1 MTTSAPE
8 FFSDELEPE
17 QIERLL
23 QDKRLTPNEVV
34 EGLWHGQV
42 LVRAN
47 AARGARFVTELP
59 DPGEAMLR
67 ISAKDAD
74 AGVRHAIVTA
84 ISFGLGSHETAMPV
98 LFDGLLDSGE
108 GIRDTAMQGLERR
121 LLQDKPN
128 VLPFFAS
135 ALSDVRSAVTAAA
148 AQLLVKAGGHAAI
161 PTLVP
166 LLASDDPRPR
176 RAAYDVLDYLKRDA
190 VPELIGALRNPVSR
204 PLAARL
210 LSGISPVAD
219 ADRDALLALRAA
231 ASQRDHKL
239 FAVVEQVLADMGRPV
254 EVVRVAPANV
264 PITGFFERT
273 LTASELGGAGVES
286 DEVLHALR
294 DGRGH
299 VRQNAANWLAA
310 NADRGEADKVLSR
323 LGPVLR
329 DPEVKVRAAVAGAL
343 GAIGGAYAVRML
355 VGGLADPDA
364 PVRAAVVAALATIGV
379 DALGDALEAV
389 RADDPPKVQRTFD
402 GLRKVAAGFGKAAV
416 QPLADALQ
424 GDRELTA
431 LGREVACLMVGDL
444 GADGEDA
451 VPALLARLSDGNE
464 HVRAAAATA
473 LGFIG
478 IEDPIVLEGLA
489 RLLADTVPDVRR
501 QAALAAARIT
511 GRPLDDRSPA
521 EPRTVAIAGFETEV
535 LPAESGGA
543 LAEGAATAGIELLV
557 AKLRDGR
564 EVVKQNAARALGTLA
579 GHDGIGAA
587 AQAVAYLLRDGD
599 VAVRKAAVEALQ
611 ALGHD
616 AMPAAWFLTAGLSD
630 PDDEVRHAVI
640 ETLVGLH
647 PDAEPF
653 LIEALRTDTA
663 NAERGIFPVWQRIGG
678 RGIDGLITA
687 LHDPS
692 ALIRLN
698 AARALERLAKEGAA
712 NALAEL
718 ELRLADPVQNVRAA
732 AQAAIDAIQG
742 GKPRPPVV
750 LEPDPV
756 DIDGFFERVLDDA
769 FLADKTAVFGDDA
782 AARLARH
789 MRDGRPYV
797 RANAATVLGHWASP
811 EPVGSALAGLAVL
824 AKDGA
829 IEVRVRALTALGRLV
844 DRSGGEGAAD
854 ISTYG
859 EVLVAGLGDRFAPVR
874 EAASQALSA
883 LGERAFPSLAMGLAE
898 VDERALPGITTL
910 LVALGEPALRALPD
924 ALSALTP
931 ELHTGTLRALLAFP
945 REGLAA
951 CRALVEP
958 LAGPGS
964 EPVVREAAVA
974 LLDRIDGKD
983 LEPAAAEPVPL
994 PLDGFADGL
1003 MTREALSEAVSELRF
1018 DLLVRALTDGR
1029 DVVRANAAL
1038 GLEVLGGAHELAWP
1052 LLVRALKDH
1061 DAEVRVRAAEALGAM
1076 APRRDVAF
1084 DLVRRL
1090 DDPSPRVV
1098 AAAEAALR
1106 AFGEFAL
1113 DALMYALDDRPEIV
1127 GRSVL
1132 PMIAGLGPKA
1142 IDKLVIA
1149 QRYDSALVRRNA
1161 LIGLR
1166 LLERDIAKAARI
1178 AVVQARLDEDREVRL
1193 EALRTLDWIDGVEH
1207 VFVREP
1213 RVLPS
1218 EDFATGP
1225 VPIERLKDEAAGYDA
1240 VALSELLFDGRRAVR
1255 ENAAAAHGAIAR
1267 YHPWLGILLKDG
1279 VGAVQVAAAQALQ
1292 ALGMDALPSAQA
1304 LVGAMLEDEPEVRDA
1319 AKASLLG
1326 FGKRALPVLVEGLWS
1341 PADVARK
1348 TVVPF
1353 IEAIGKDATPTIIA
1367 ALDHPSQLV
1376 VLNALNVLGRLYAK
1390 DPEGAVKGMA
1400 KVQALVK
1407 NPLPAI
1413 IGAAQKCLFRLE
1425 GRTPAEFQKDPV
1437 PMPIVGFDKGPLA
1450 VDTLKAEAPGLD
1462 VAWMIS
1468 AFSDGRP
1475 IVREN
1480 AARAAGFMPTALK
1493 DLLIPLTIA
1502 LKDGVPEVQVA
1513 AAEAFANL
1521 RAEDAVAVPAL
1532 TFALKNATERVKRA
1546 CLVALDAYG
1555 PERVARELVKHLV
1568 GREDWMLVTIGKVA
1582 ARVPEVMV
1590 PALGSFA
1597 RREDESLIAR
1607 ENAVR
1612 VLGDLG
1618 LKARDAEKALVEL
1631 LPYMEGMLAA
1641 KAAFA
1646 LGRVARPS
1654 KELVQ
1659 TMQKRLEV
1667 DPRPSMHHEIRAA
1680 VKSLRRRMPPGAA

>member
-8 FFSDELEPE
+8 FFSDELEPD

-23 QDKRLTPNEVV
+23 ADKRLTPNEVV

-42 LVRAN
+42 LVRGN

-84 ISFGLGSHETAMPV
+84 LSFGLGSHKTALPV
-98 LFDGLLDSGE
+98 LFDALLDSGE

-128 VLPFFAS
+128 VLPFFAA
-135 ALSDVRSAVTAAA
+135 ALSDVRSTVSAAA

-190 VPELIGALRNPVSR
+190 VPALIGALGNPVSR

-219 ADRDALLALRAA
+219 ADRDALLAVRAQA
-231 ASQRDHKL
+231 EALPDHKL
-239 FAVVEQVLADMGRPV
+239 LAVVDQVLADMGRPV

-264 PITGFFERT
+264 PIAGFFERA
-273 LTASELGGAGVES
+273 LTHDELGAAAEV

-294 DGRGH
+294 DGRGL
-299 VRQNAANWLAA
+299 VRQNAAGWLAA
-310 NADRGEADKVLSR
+310 HADAGQADKVLAR

-329 DPEVKVRAAVAGAL
+329 DPDVKVRVAVAGAL
-343 GAIGGAYAVRML
+343 GAIGGAYAVRLL
-355 VGGLADPDA
+355 VGGLADPEA
-364 PVRAAVVAALATIGV
+364 VVRAAVVAALAVIGP

-389 RADDPPKVQRTFD
+389 RADDPPKVQRVFD
-402 GLRKVAAGFGKAAV
+402 GLRNVAAGFGKAAV

-451 VPALLARLSDGNE
+451 VPALLVRLRDGNE

-478 IEDPIVLEGLA
+478 IEDALVLDDLA
-489 RLLADTVPDVRR
+489 RLLGDTVPDVRR

-521 EPRTVAIAGFETEV
+521 EPRVVPIAGFETEV
-535 LPAESGGA
+535 LTVEPGGA
-543 LAEGAATAGIELLV
+543 LAEGAAAAGIELLV
-557 AKLRDGR
+557 GKLRDGR

-587 AQAVAYLLRDGD
+587 AQAIAYLLRDGD
-599 VAVRKAAVEALQ
+599 VAVRSAAVHALQ
-611 ALGHD
+611 ALGPE
-616 AMPAAWFLTAGLSD
+616 ALPAAWLLTSALTD
-630 PDDEVRHAVI
+630 PDDAVRGAVV
-640 ETLVGLH
+640 EALVGLH
-647 PDAEPF
+647 PEAEPF

-663 NAERGIFPVWQRIGG
+663 NAERGIFPVWQRVGG
-678 RGIDGLITA
+678 RGIDGLVTA

-769 FLADKTAVFGDDA
+769 FLADHTAAFADDA
-782 AARLARH
+782 ATRLARH

-797 RANAATVLGHWASP
+797 RANAATVLGHWASIGD
-811 EPVGSALAGLAVL
+811 VASALPGLAVL
-824 AKDGA
+824 AKDTA
-829 IEVRVRALTALGRLV
+829 IEVRVRALAALGRLV
-844 DRSGGEGAAD
+844 DRGVD
-854 ISTYG
+854 VSTYG
-859 EVLVAGLGDRFAPVR
+859 EVLVAGLGDRFKPVR
-874 EAASQALSA
+874 EAASQALAA

-898 VDERALPGITTL
+898 VDERALPEITAL
-910 LVALGEPALRALPD
+910 LVALGEPALNALPD
-924 ALSALTP
+924 ALSPLTP
-931 ELHTGTLRALLAFP
+931 ELHFGTLRALYAFS

-951 CRALVEP
+951 ARAMVEP

-983 LEPAAAEPVPL
+983 LEPAAAEPQPL
-994 PLDGFADGL
+994 PLEGFADAL
-1003 MTREALSEAVSELRF
+1003 MTREALAEAAAELRF
-1018 DLLVRALTDGR
+1018 DLLVRALSDGR

-1038 GLEVLGGAHELAWP
+1038 GLEVVDSAHELAWP
-1052 LLVRALKDH
+1052 HLVRALKDS

-1098 AAAEAALR
+1098 AAADKALR
-1106 AFGEFAL
+1106 AYGEFAL
-1113 DALMYALDDRPEIV
+1113 DALMYALDDRAEIV

-1132 PMIAGLGPKA
+1132 PMIAGLGEKA

-1149 QRYDSALVRRNA
+1149 QRYDSAFVRRNA
-1161 LIGLR
+1161 LLGLR
-1166 LLERDIAKAARI
+1166 LLERDVAKAARI
-1178 AVVQARLDEDREVRL
+1178 AVVQARKDEDREVRL

-1218 EDFATGP
+1218 EDFAAGP
-1225 VPIERLKDEAAGYDA
+1225 VPLERLKDESAGYDA
-1240 VALSELLFDGRRAVR
+1240 VALAELLFDGRRAVR
-1255 ENAAAAHGAIAR
+1255 ENAAAAHGAIGR
-1267 YHPWLGILLKDG
+1267 YHTWLGILLKDS

-1292 ALGMDALPSAQA
+1292 ALGMAALPSAPA
-1304 LVGAMLEDEPEVRDA
+1304 LVAAMLEDEPEVREA

-1326 FGKRALPVLVEGLWS
+1326 FGKRALPVLIEGLWA

-1353 IEAIGKDATPTIIA
+1353 IEAVGKDATPAVIA

-1390 DPEGAVKGMA
+1390 DPAGTVKAMA

-1450 VDTLKAEAPGLD
+1450 VDTLKAEAPALD

-1468 AFSDGRP
+1468 AFADGRP

-1480 AARAAGFMPTALK
+1480 AARAAGFMPKALK
-1493 DLLIPLTIA
+1493 ELLIPLTIA

-1521 RAEDAVAVPAL
+1521 RAEDATAVPAL

-1555 PERVARELVKHLV
+1555 PERAAKELVKHLV

-1582 ARVPEVMV
+1582 ARAPEVMV
-1590 PALGSFA
+1590 PALAGFA
-1597 RREDESLIAR
+1597 RREDESLVAR

-1659 TMQKRLEV
+1659 AMQKRLEV